1 MRRFGLAAAL
11 AILPLTAAA
20 AEDAPDTENAALHA
34 QSTFVTQYHPGFAS
48 AYHGPNSLGAH
59 EQARETWDITLYG
72 GFRPWPGAE
81 LWVNPEVNQGFGL
94 SDTVGVA
101 GFPNGEGA
109 KVGQASPYP
118 RLPRVFFR
126 QTFNLGGASLPLEAG
141 PNQLKG
147 SQQADRIVLTLG
159 KFSVG
164 DVFDTNRYAHDPRND
179 FLNWS
184 IIDVG
189 SFDYAADA
197 WGYSY
202 GLALEGYRDWW
213 AARAGLFN
221 LSKEPNG
228 KALNTRL
235 FDEYQFDLELEARH
249 QAIGHPGKIKL
260 LAFLSHGRMG
270 SYAAA
275 TSIAQQT
282 GLPADITAVRT
293 AHNKGGLSLNLE
305 QELTGDLGAFAR
317 AGWSQ
322 GRFEAYEFTDINRT
336 LSLGL
341 SVRGASW
348 GRADDTVGLALAVN
362 DTSAAAK
369 RFFAAG
375 GLGVLVGDG
384 RLLRSGPESI
394 LEAYYS
400 FAAFSACK
408 LTLDYQFINNPA
420 YNRDRG
426 PVSVLGARA
435 HVEF

>member
-1 MRRFGLAAAL
+1 MRRLAL
-11 AILPLTAAA
+11 ATILALLPLTATA
-20 AEDAPDTENAALHA
+20 DDSGDSENAALHA
-34 QSTFVTQYHPGFAS
+34 QSTFVTQYHPGFPS
-48 AYHGPNSLGAH
+48 AYHGPNSLDAH

-72 GFRPWPGAE
+72 GFRPWLGAE

-94 SDTVGVA
+94 SDTVGAA

-109 KVGQASPYP
+109 KVGQAVPYP

-126 QTFNLGGASLPLEAG
+126 QTFDLGGASQPLEAG

-147 SQQADRIVLTLG
+147 NQQGDRIVLTFG

-184 IIDVG
+184 IIDAG

-213 AARAGLFN
+213 AVRIGLFN

-228 KALNTRL
+228 KALSTRL
-235 FDEYQFDLELEARH
+235 FDEYQFDWEIEARH
-249 QAIGHPGKIKL
+249 QAIGRPGKIKL
-260 LAFLSHGRMG
+260 LAYLSHGRMG
-270 SYAAA
+270 SYSTA
-275 TSIAQQT
+275 TTIAQQT
-282 GLPADITAVRT
+282 GAAADIAAVRA
-293 AHNKGGLSLNLE
+293 AHNKAGVSLNLE
-305 QELTGDLGAFAR
+305 QELTDDLGAFAR
-317 AGWSQ
+317 TGWSQ
-322 GRFEAYEFTDINRT
+322 GRFEAYEFTDINQT

-341 SVRGASW
+341 SLRGSSW
-348 GRADDTVGLALAVN
+348 GRADDTVGLAVAVN
-362 DTSAAAK
+362 DTSASAK

-375 GLGVLVGDG
+375 GLGILVGDG

-394 LEAYYS
+394 LETYYS
-400 FAAFSACK
+400 FAAFSGGK
-408 LTLDYQFINNPA
+408 LTLDYQFISNPA